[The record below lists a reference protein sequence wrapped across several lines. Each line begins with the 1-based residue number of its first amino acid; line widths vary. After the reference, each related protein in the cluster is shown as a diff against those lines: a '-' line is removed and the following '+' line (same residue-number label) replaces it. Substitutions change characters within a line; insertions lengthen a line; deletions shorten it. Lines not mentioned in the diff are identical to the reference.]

1 MIEVVRITPV
11 PSPVSLGCSKVEERS
26 FLLAFLYAFLR
37 FLLGLFRS
45 LSSILSRD
53 DSLKFVSNELS
64 AFVGTNSVASEA
76 DGLLL
81 LGSVASLEQLHHLAL
96 EG

>member
-1 MIEVVRITPV
+1 MIEVFRITPV
-11 PSPVSLGCSKVEERS
+11 PSPVSLGCSKVDERS
-26 FLLAFLYAFLR
+26 FLLWFLILLVA
-37 FLLGLFRS
+37 LLGS
-45 LSSILSRD
+45 LSSIGGLD
-53 DSLKFVSNELS
+53 DSLELVSNELS